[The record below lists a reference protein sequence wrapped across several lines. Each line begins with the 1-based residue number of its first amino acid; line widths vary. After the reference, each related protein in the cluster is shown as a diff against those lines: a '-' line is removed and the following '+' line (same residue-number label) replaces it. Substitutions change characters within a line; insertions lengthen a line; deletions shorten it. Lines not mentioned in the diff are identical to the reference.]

1 MMNFQNSVR
10 LMMNIGELMEVE
22 GCWSGGE
29 WWLEVE
35 GGGYGG

>member
-1 MMNFQNSVR
+1 VNLSCCGDNLWRFEVVR
-10 LMMNIGELMEVE
+10 DE
-22 GCWSGGE
+22 GE